1 MDLLGGVEKLK
12 TGLRA
17 LFVLLM
23 GVATVWSFFVPD
35 AEAFQKPGMARIFL
49 WHFPCPMLAV
59 FLLLYGAWCS
69 FRIFQRVKLSPF
81 ELGPETDHD
90 EKTMWDLRSVAS
102 MELGYLFC
110 ILTMASGILFSEIQ
124 WGAWWSWD
132 PRQTSFLI
140 VLLIYAAYFAL
151 RFAYTDPGKRAAY
164 SGAYSLFTILPSLF
178 LFFVFPRLPYIKSLS
193 LHPTD
198 SILQGQIKGQYA
210 EAVILILVLV
220 LILTIYL
227 FKMRIRAGLL
237 EINLEKNIG
246 QLENLGVNTTPT
258 GVVRPVSVSK
268 PD

>member
-1 MDLLGGVEKLK
+1 VEKLK
-12 TGLRA
+12 SVLKTLFA
-17 LFVLLM
+17 LIM

-35 AEAFQKPGMARIFL
+35 AESFQKPGMARIFL

-59 FLLLYGAWCS
+59 FLLIYGAWCS
-69 FRIFQRVKLSPF
+69 FRIFQRVRLVPF
-81 ELGPETDHD
+81 EFGLESDHE
-90 EKTMWDLRSVAS
+90 EKVKWDLRSVAS

-110 ILTMASGILFSEIQ
+110 LLTMATGILFSEIQ

-151 RFAYTDPGKRAAY
+151 RFAYPDSGKRAAY
-164 SGAYSLFTILPSLF
+164 SGAYSLATIVPALF

-198 SILQGQIKGQYA
+198 SILTGQIKGQYA
-210 EAVILILVLV
+210 WAVILILTLTT
-220 LILTIYL
+220 ILTVYL
-227 FKMRIRAGLL
+227 FKMRVRVGLL
-237 EINLEKNIG
+237 EFELEKDNG
-246 QLENLGVNTTPT
+246 QLENLGINSPPT
-258 GVVRPVSVSK
+258 GVVRPVRLPK